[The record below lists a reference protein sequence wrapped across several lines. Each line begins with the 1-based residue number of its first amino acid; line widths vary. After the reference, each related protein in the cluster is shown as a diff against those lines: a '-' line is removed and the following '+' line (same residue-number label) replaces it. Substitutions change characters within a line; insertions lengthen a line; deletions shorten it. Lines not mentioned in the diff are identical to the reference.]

1 MGKAQAVKRLAGE
14 ALGLGG
20 RLKAAITGDP
30 TKKVDLADLAG
41 TFGFDLLFGG
51 LAAAQTPGDIGDKLI
66 AGGTQVIGGG
76 LGGVGLTA
84 AIGPQR
90 LGKYRLLT
98 DMAGSVA
105 GDYAGVAVGDT
116 LTRGKDLMTGGQGQ
130 TPWEKMS
137 SQQQEEY
144 GKMLRQQILTEYGI
158 VPGTREQ
165 YAVDPTTGMGVN

>member
-1 MGKAQAVKRLAGE
+1 MAKAQALRKAGE

-30 TKKVDLADLAG
+30 TRKINALDLAG
-41 TFGFDLLFGG
+41 TFGFDVLFGAM
-51 LAAAQTPGDIGDKLI
+51 AAAQTPGDIGDKLI
-66 AGGTQVIGGG
+66 AGGAQAIGGG

-84 AIGPQR
+84 AIGPKR
-90 LGKYRLLT
+90 LGNLRLLS

-105 GDYAGVAVGDT
+105 GDFAGVAVGDT
-116 LTRGKDLMTGGQGQ
+116 LTRGKDALSGGKGQ

-137 SQQQEEY
+137 EKQQEEY

-158 VPGTREQ
+158 IPGTREQ
-165 YAVDPTTGMGVN
+165 YAMDPSTGMGVS

>member
-66 AGGTQVIGGG
+66 AGGTQAIGGG

-98 DMAGSVA
+98 EA
-105 GDYAGVAVGDT
+105 
-116 LTRGKDLMTGGQGQ
+116 
-130 TPWEKMS
+130 
-137 SQQQEEY
+137 
-144 GKMLRQQILTEYGI
+144 
-158 VPGTREQ
+158 
-165 YAVDPTTGMGVN
+165 

>member
-1 MGKAQAVKRLAGE
+1 MGKVKAAKRLAGE

-41 TFGFDLLFGG
+41 TSGFDLLFGG
-51 LAAAQTPGDIGDKLI
+51 LAAAQTPGDAVDKLI
-66 AGGTQVIGGG
+66 AGGSQAIGGG
-76 LGGVGLTA
+76 LGGVALTA
-84 AIGPQR
+84 AVGPQR
-90 LGKYRLLT
+90 LGKYRFLT
-98 DMAGSVA
+98 DMAGSVGGDMLGYAA
-105 GDYAGVAVGDT
+105 GEN
-116 LTRGKDLMTGGQGQ
+116 LMRGKDMLGGGQGQ

-137 SQQQEEY
+137 AQQQEEY

-165 YAVDPTTGMGVN
+165 YAMDPTTGLGVS

>member
-1 MGKAQAVKRLAGE
+1 MAKTQILRKAGE

-66 AGGTQVIGGG
+66 AGGAQAIGGG
-76 LGGVGLTA
+76 LGGVALTA
-84 AIGPQR
+84 AVGPQR
-90 LGKYRLLT
+90 LGKYRFLT
-98 DMAGSVA
+98 DMAGSVGGDFA
-105 GDYAGVAVGDT
+105 GLAVGDQIMK
-116 LTRGKDLMTGGQGQ
+116 GKDLMMGGKGQ
-130 TPWEKMS
+130 TPYERMS
-137 SQQQEEY
+137 TQQQEEY
-144 GKMLRQQILTEYGI
+144 AKMLRQQILTEYGI

-165 YAVDPTTGMGVN
+165 YAMDPSTGMGVS